1 MVLVSAVE
9 AHTPAMLADVREGD
23 IVVSINDS
31 KVATTK
37 HAMLIMRKTGDTIA
51 LKVERGPV
59 MMSARAGRREAA
71 PTALSGSDTFLESF
85 YPVRLD
91 CSILPLALSFLPLF
105 SLHSS
110 CPSKLLPFFRGVHA
124 TRLYA
129 IC

>member
-1 MVLVSAVE
+1 MIRDSFVAEKGTEVVLVSGVE
-9 AHTPAMLADVREGD
+9 AHTPAMSADVREGD

-71 PTALSGSDTFLESF
+71 PTALSGSDTF
-85 YPVRLD
+85 YPVCLD
-91 CSILPLALSFLPLF
+91 CSTLPLALSFLPLF
-105 SLHSS
+105 T
-110 CPSKLLPFFRGVHA
+110 PPVLLNCCLF
-124 TRLYA
+124 
-129 IC
+129 